1 MNINFSGEVF
11 KPLPLLRYGLMR
23 LNIINL
29 YTCTVWIVYLM
40 ENLCACADLRI
51 WWYYATYGYQQGV
64 SFYIRIII
72 LLYICISLFI
82 YLILSTGKKKKQGL
96 PIVRNVV
103 ILSRWTCRG
112 GRRSPSPSRTW
123 RVSIYITNDPRGR
136 APNPVFAASNGLN
149 PGC

>member
-1 MNINFSGEVF
+1 
-11 KPLPLLRYGLMR
+11 MR

-51 WWYYATYGYQQGV
+51 WYYATYGYQQGV

-72 LLYICISLFI
+72 LLYIYMYIFL
-82 YLILSTGKKKKQGL
+82 YLSHTFDWKKKTGSSDCTQ
-96 PIVRNVV
+96 
-103 ILSRWTCRG
+103 CRYFVALDVQ
-112 GRRSPSPSRTW
+112 RRTRRSPSRTW